1 MPPPAQPAPA
11 AAPPDRDGETLR
23 PQDVKTSRRPDVKT
37 APDRISYTWRITP
50 DQADQVDDLVRRMR
64 RQLGVRRLDRG
75 TVLLALVD
83 LATDRDDVRAAL
95 LKRLESN

>member
-1 MPPPAQPAPA
+1 
-11 AAPPDRDGETLR
+11 
-23 PQDVKTSRRPDVKT
+23 
-37 APDRISYTWRITP
+37 
-50 DQADQVDDLVRRMR
+50 MR
-64 RQLGVRRLDRG
+64 RQLGVKRLDRG